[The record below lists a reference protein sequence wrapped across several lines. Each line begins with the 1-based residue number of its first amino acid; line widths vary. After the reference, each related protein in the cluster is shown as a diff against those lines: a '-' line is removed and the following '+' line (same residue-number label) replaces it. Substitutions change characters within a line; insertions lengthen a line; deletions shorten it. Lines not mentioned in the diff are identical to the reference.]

1 MAANERK
8 CPFKVGDTVVYRPS
22 SRGRGLGVMT
32 DLASLEPGNR
42 YRIVRIDN
50 EAYVVTEGF
59 ENAIGGGLLWTE
71 FSAE

>member
-1 MAANERK
+1 
-8 CPFKVGDTVVYRPS
+8 
-22 SRGRGLGVMT
+22 MT

-59 ENAIGGGLLWTE
+59 ENAIGGGLFWTE